1 MRRREFITL
10 VGSAAVWPA
19 MARAQTTDRVR
30 AIGVLATFA
39 ETDPNLV
46 TFKNRL
52 QELGWTE
59 AKLRIATRVAED
71 GERVRTSAAELVA
84 LAPDAILS
92 TTSTTARALLD
103 ATSTV
108 PIVSAVTGDPIALGF
123 TRSMSRPTGNI
134 TGFTTFNDTV
144 ASKRLEMLRE
154 MMGSMDKTALMWVP
168 VNPQQ
173 VLLAKQTEEAAKG
186 LGIALLSLPLNSAD
200 DIAPALAKAESAQVQ
215 AIVVAADPLTVA
227 NARAIIDEC
236 TARGLPS
243 MHTFVFETRSGAL
256 MSYGADLSEN
266 YRLAAGYIDQI
277 LRGAKVADLPFQE
290 PTRLSLSI
298 NLGTA
303 RSLRIAVPPS
313 LLARADEV
321 IECGGASSL
330 RLLGGAAAIG
340 RSPRKRNKNCVV
352 SAFSL
357 FFPLLIL
364 KTRRVLRFLYKAY
377 GIGVDR
383 RSQYSV

>member
-19 MARAQTTDRVR
+19 MAQAQKTDRVR

-52 QELGWTE
+52 QELSWTQ

-71 GERVRTSAAELVA
+71 GERVRTSAAELVT

-103 ATSTV
+103 ATSTI

-154 MMGSMDKTALMWVP
+154 MIGSMDKTALIWVP

-200 DIAPALAKAESAQVQ
+200 DIAPALAKAESAKVQ

-227 NARAIIDEC
+227 NARAIIDGC

-256 MSYGADLSEN
+256 MSYGTDLSEN

-290 PTRLSLSI
+290 PTLLTLSI
-298 NLGTA
+298 NLSTA
-303 RSLRIAVPPS
+303 RTLRIAVPPA

-321 IECGGASSL
+321 IE
-330 RLLGGAAAIG
+330 
-340 RSPRKRNKNCVV
+340 
-352 SAFSL
+352 
-357 FFPLLIL
+357 
-364 KTRRVLRFLYKAY
+364 
-377 GIGVDR
+377 
-383 RSQYSV
+383 

>member
-1 MRRREFITL
+1 LRRRDFIRLLGAT
-10 VGSAAVWPA
+10 AIWPIA
-19 MARAQTTDRVR
+19 ARAQTTDRVR

-46 TFKNRL
+46 AFKDRL
-52 QELGWTE
+52 HELGWTE
-59 AKLRIATRVAED
+59 AKLRIAIRVVED
-71 GERVRTSAAELVA
+71 GQLVRASAAELVA

-103 ATSTV
+103 ATSTI
-108 PIVSAVTGDPIALGF
+108 PIISAVLGDPIGLGF

-154 MMGSMDKTALMWVP
+154 MLGSMNKAALMWVP

-173 VLLAKQTEEAAKG
+173 ELLAQQTEEAAKG
-186 LGIALLSLPLNSAD
+186 LGIELVSLPLNSAD
-200 DIAPALAKAESAQVQ
+200 DIAPALAKADSAQVQ

-227 NARAIIDEC
+227 NARAIIEGC

-243 MHTFVFETRSGAL
+243 MHTFVIETRSGAL
-256 MSYGADLSEN
+256 MSYGVDLLEN
-266 YRLAAGYIDQI
+266 YRSAAGYIDQI
-277 LRGAKVADLPFQE
+277 LRGAKLDDLPFQE
-290 PTRLSLSI
+290 PTHLTLSI

-303 RSLRIAVPPS
+303 RSLRIAVPNS

-321 IECGGASSL
+321 IE
-330 RLLGGAAAIG
+330 
-340 RSPRKRNKNCVV
+340 
-352 SAFSL
+352 
-357 FFPLLIL
+357 
-364 KTRRVLRFLYKAY
+364 
-377 GIGVDR
+377 
-383 RSQYSV
+383 

>member
-1 MRRREFITL
+1 
-10 VGSAAVWPA
+10 
-19 MARAQTTDRVR
+19 MAPAQTTDRVR
-30 AIGVLATFA
+30 AIGVLATFV

-52 QELGWTE
+52 QELGWTQ

-103 ATSTV
+103 ATSTI

-256 MSYGADLSEN
+256 MSYGTDLSEN

-321 IECGGASSL
+321 IE
-330 RLLGGAAAIG
+330 
-340 RSPRKRNKNCVV
+340 
-352 SAFSL
+352 
-357 FFPLLIL
+357 
-364 KTRRVLRFLYKAY
+364 
-377 GIGVDR
+377 
-383 RSQYSV
+383 

>member
-1 MRRREFITL
+1 MPCPEPLGADMRRREFITL
-10 VGSAAVWPA
+10 LSGATATWPIA
-19 MARAQTTDRVR
+19 ARAQTTDRVR

-59 AKLRIATRVAED
+59 PKLRIATRVAED
-71 GERVRTSAAELVA
+71 GERVRTFAAELVA
-84 LAPDAILS
+84 LTPDVILS

-103 ATSTV
+103 ATSTI
-108 PIVSAVTGDPIALGF
+108 PIVSAVLGDPIALGF
-123 TRSMSRPTGNI
+123 TRSMSRPTANI

-154 MMGSMDKTALMWVP
+154 IMGSMNKAALMWVP

-173 VLLAKQTEEAAKG
+173 ELLAKQTEEAARG
-186 LGIALLSLPLNSAD
+186 LGIELLSLPLNTAD
-200 DIAPALAKAESAQVQ
+200 DIAPALAKADTANVQ

-227 NARAIIDEC
+227 NARAIIDGC
-236 TARGLPS
+236 AARGLPA

-266 YRLAAGYIDQI
+266 YRRAAGYIDQI

-290 PTRLSLSI
+290 PTRLTLSI

-303 RSLRIAVPPS
+303 RSLHIAVPAS

-321 IECGGASSL
+321 IE
-330 RLLGGAAAIG
+330 
-340 RSPRKRNKNCVV
+340 
-352 SAFSL
+352 
-357 FFPLLIL
+357 
-364 KTRRVLRFLYKAY
+364 
-377 GIGVDR
+377 
-383 RSQYSV
+383 

>member
-10 VGSAAVWPA
+10 FGGATATWPIA
-19 MARAQTTDRVR
+19 ARAQTTDRVR
-30 AIGVLATFA
+30 TIGVLATFA

-59 AKLRIATRVAED
+59 PKLRIATRVAED
-71 GERVRTSAAELVA
+71 GERVRTFAAELVA
-84 LAPDAILS
+84 LTPDVILS

-103 ATSTV
+103 ATSTI
-108 PIVSAVTGDPIALGF
+108 PIVSAVLGDPIALGF
-123 TRSMSRPTGNI
+123 TGSMSRPTGNI

-154 MMGSMDKTALMWVP
+154 MMGSMNKAALLWVP

-173 VLLAKQTEEAAKG
+173 VLLAKQTEEAARG
-186 LGIALLSLPLNSAD
+186 LGIELLSLPLNTAD
-200 DIAPALAKAESAQVQ
+200 DIAPALAKADTAHVQ

-227 NARAIIDEC
+227 NAHAIIDGC
-236 TARGLPS
+236 TARDLPS

-266 YRLAAGYIDQI
+266 YRRAAGYIDQI
-277 LRGAKVADLPFQE
+277 LRGAKVVDLPFQE
-290 PTRLSLSI
+290 PTRLTLSI

-321 IECGGASSL
+321 IE
-330 RLLGGAAAIG
+330 
-340 RSPRKRNKNCVV
+340 
-352 SAFSL
+352 
-357 FFPLLIL
+357 
-364 KTRRVLRFLYKAY
+364 
-377 GIGVDR
+377 
-383 RSQYSV
+383 

>member
-71 GERVRTSAAELVA
+71 GERVRASAAELVT

-123 TRSMSRPTGNI
+123 TSSMSRPTGNI

-186 LGIALLSLPLNSAD
+186 LGIALLSLPLNSVD
-200 DIAPALAKAESAQVQ
+200 DIAPALAKAESAHVQ

-243 MHTFVFETRSGAL
+243 IHTFVFETRRGAL

-277 LRGAKVADLPFQE
+277 LRGTKVADLPFQE
-290 PTRLSLSI
+290 PTRLTLSI

-303 RSLRIAVPPS
+303 RTLRIAVPPS

-321 IECGGASSL
+321 IE
-330 RLLGGAAAIG
+330 
-340 RSPRKRNKNCVV
+340 
-352 SAFSL
+352 
-357 FFPLLIL
+357 
-364 KTRRVLRFLYKAY
+364 
-377 GIGVDR
+377 
-383 RSQYSV
+383 

>member
-10 VGSAAVWPA
+10 VGSTAVWPV
-19 MARAQTTDRVR
+19 MARAQTTNRVR
-30 AIGVLATFA
+30 AIGVLATSS
-39 ETDPNLV
+39 ETNPNLV
-46 TFKNRL
+46 AFKNRL

-59 AKLRIATRVAED
+59 ANLRIAIRVAED
-71 GERVRTSAAELVA
+71 GQQVRTYAAELVA
-84 LAPDAILS
+84 LAPAAILS

-103 ATSTV
+103 ATSSI
-108 PIVSAVTGDPIALGF
+108 PMVSAVLGDPIALGF
-123 TRSMSRPTGNI
+123 TRSLSRPTGNI

-144 ASKRLEMLRE
+144 AAKRLQMLRE
-154 MMGSMDKTALMWVP
+154 MMGSLNKTALMWVP

-186 LGIALLSLPLNSAD
+186 LGIELLSLPLNTAD
-200 DIAPALAKAESAQVQ
+200 DIAPALAKAGIAQVQ

-266 YRLAAGYIDQI
+266 DRRAADYIDQI
-277 LRGAKVADLPFQE
+277 LMGAKVADLPFQE
-290 PTRLSLSI
+290 PTRLTLAI

-303 RSLRIAVPPS
+303 RSLHIAVPAS

-321 IECGGASSL
+321 IE
-330 RLLGGAAAIG
+330 
-340 RSPRKRNKNCVV
+340 
-352 SAFSL
+352 
-357 FFPLLIL
+357 
-364 KTRRVLRFLYKAY
+364 
-377 GIGVDR
+377 
-383 RSQYSV
+383 